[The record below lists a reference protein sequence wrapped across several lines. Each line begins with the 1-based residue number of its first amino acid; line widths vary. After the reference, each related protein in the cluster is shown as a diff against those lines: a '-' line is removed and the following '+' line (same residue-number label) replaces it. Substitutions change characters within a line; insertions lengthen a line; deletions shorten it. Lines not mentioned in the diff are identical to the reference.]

1 MNFYRI
7 LSVEMRKFDIFLTV
21 SNPFSWQKMEYF
33 NIFGLLWQ
41 KRQKNLPQMRPRAA
55 FLPPCQQKRS
65 HGKKK
70 RGAFRSSG
78 EASQGHVAT
87 GSESTFSAEKCV
99 FPTLNNKQ

>member
-41 KRQKNLPQMRPRAA
+41 KRRKNLRRCAREPHFCRRANKNEA
-55 FLPPCQQKRS
+55 TAKRKEGRFVARERQAEATLQRDRNRLFLPKN
-65 HGKKK
+65 
-70 RGAFRSSG
+70 AFFL
-78 EASQGHVAT
+78 H
-87 GSESTFSAEKCV
+87 
-99 FPTLNNKQ
+99 